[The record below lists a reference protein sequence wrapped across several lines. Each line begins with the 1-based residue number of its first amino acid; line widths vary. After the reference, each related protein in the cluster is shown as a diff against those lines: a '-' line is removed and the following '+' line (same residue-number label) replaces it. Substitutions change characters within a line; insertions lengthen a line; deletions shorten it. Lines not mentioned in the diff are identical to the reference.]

1 MLSTIYSSA
10 PIQTSTTS
18 ANLPS
23 GIKSYAQATS
33 AAKVKD
39 DTMNQTDFL
48 TLFTTQL
55 KNQNPLDPVKNE
67 AFVAQLAQFSQLEAT
82 TNMSSSMNSLVQSLG
97 NDKILNGA
105 NLIGRTISVPGG
117 SAKLDGEEP
126 VMAAVN
132 LPTGAEGIRFD
143 VYDAKGAPI
152 RSQVLG
158 PQLSG
163 DMTWFWDGKD
173 ESGNLMPIGNYRF
186 QATALNQGN
195 LNKPVVSTLN
205 KIVSVSKDPASEVML
220 LEVED
225 GQRIDLA
232 TISRI
237 GA

>member
-1 MLSTIYSSA
+1 MLSSIYSSA
-10 PIQTSTTS
+10 PVQTSTTS

-23 GIKSYAQATS
+23 GIKSYAEAVS
-33 AAKVKD
+33 SAKVKD
-39 DTMNQTDFL
+39 DSMNQTDFL

-82 TNMSSSMNSLVQSLG
+82 TNMSNSMNSLVQTLG
-97 NDKILNGA
+97 NDKILSGA

-117 SAKLDGEEP
+117 SGKLEDGQP
-126 VMAAVN
+126 VLAAVN
-132 LPTGAEGIRFD
+132 LPTGADGIRFD
-143 VYDAKGAPI
+143 VYDSKGAPV

-163 DMTWFWDGKD
+163 DMTWMWDGKD
-173 ESGNLMPIGNYRF
+173 ETGNLMPNGNYRF
-186 QATALNQGN
+186 QATALSQGD

-205 KIVSVSKDPASEVML
+205 KIVSVSKDPTSEVML

-232 TISRI
+232 TVSRI